1 MATLKWR
8 PQALND
14 LESIEDY
21 YEDTAPDYG
30 SLLVQEILEQAE
42 QLKTFPRMGRMVPEI
57 DDEAIR
63 EIIYREYRIIYIVEA
78 DDTAVEVLTVVHSS
92 QHLGSLN
99 SDNS

>member
-14 LESIEDY
+14 LESIEEY
-21 YEDTAPDYG
+21 YDDIAPDYA
-30 SLLVQEILEQAE
+30 SLLVQEILEQAD

-57 DDEAIR
+57 GDEDIH
-63 EIIYREYRIIYIVEA
+63 ELLYRDYRIIYIVDT
-78 DDTAVEVLTVVHSS
+78 DDEQVDVLTVVHSS

-99 SDNS
+99 